1 MVGWVAKEKRVPR
14 WAAAGGLRPL
24 PSSARQRIVSCSL
37 SHSDDITENNSSSQT
52 NVNFLAIKKR
62 RLLGKGFNSTGSGP
76 SFHIWISGI
85 GSVFDDAN
93 DVSHFE
99 LMSHFSGMHIL
110 FCFELFIAYSS
121 SHPPLG
127 AQRSLLNFRQG
138 KRLWWS
144 QTTL

>member
-1 MVGWVAKEKRVPR
+1 MVE
-14 WAAAGGLRPL
+14 
-24 PSSARQRIVSCSL
+24 
-37 SHSDDITENNSSSQT
+37 
-52 NVNFLAIKKR
+52 
-62 RLLGKGFNSTGSGP
+62 KGFNSTGSGP

-99 LMSHFSGMHIL
+99 LMSHSSGMHIL

-127 AQRSLLNFRQG
+127 AQRSLLNFRPPLPANPILSRVAVLPCG
-138 KRLWWS
+138 VEALSLVPVPVVPVWVLLFSVASWRRHRLRGDVIARLATGLES
-144 QTTL
+144 DHPPLAR